1 MKTRTSGLLMLATLS
16 APLFAATTA
25 LPPSPAPVAW
35 QSAQTLSSP
44 AAPTQPPPVSVNS
57 APATLPPPAPG
68 TPLPL
73 PSPAMDYAQG
83 QVTPLTPAE
92 TGELHRSLDALQRN
106 EGRPVVSAVPR
117 ISSLTVNLSPGASLP
132 LLRVLPNF
140 PGTVAFTDETGAPWN
155 IAAPPVNGNG
165 DGFAVHYIP
174 DSPSMVVEA
183 RRPYDTGTV
192 TVYLQGLPVPV
203 VLSVASGEPDNSGK
217 SQLTDSRLDLRIPQR
232 GPAAR
237 VQPQGREKVGLYNAD
252 LQAFLDGVPPESA
265 RRLTTT
271 GDVPVTT
278 VWQQGDDLY
287 IRSRSELRDSF
298 EQTLSSADGT
308 HVWKLPVTP
317 ELAFSVMGKTTTL
330 TLNLE

>member
-1 MKTRTSGLLMLATLS
+1 MKTLTSGLLMLATLS
-16 APLFAATTA
+16 APAMAATTA
-25 LPPSPAPVAW
+25 LPPAPAPVTWQPAQTLAPQAQPAPVA
-35 QSAQTLSSP
+35 ANGAP
-44 AAPTQPPPVSVNS
+44 AATALPPPV
-57 APATLPPPAPG
+57 PG

-83 QVTPLTPAE
+83 QVTPLTPEE

-117 ISSLTVNLSPGASLP
+117 ISSLTVSLSPGASLP

-192 TVYLQGLPVPV
+192 TVYLQGLPVPI
-203 VLSVASGEPDNSGK
+203 VLSLSSGEPDNTGK

-237 VQPQGREKVGLYNAD
+237 AQPQGREKVGLYNAD
-252 LQAFLDGVPPESA
+252 LQAFLDGVPPQSA
-265 RRLTTT
+265 RRITTA
-271 GDVPVTT
+271 GDVPMTT

-317 ELAFSVMGKTTTL
+317 EVAFSVMGKTATL

>member
-1 MKTRTSGLLMLATLS
+1 MKTVTSGLLMLATLS
-16 APLFAATTA
+16 VPALAATTA
-25 LPPSPAPVAW
+25 LPPAPAPVAW
-35 QSAQTLSSP
+35 QSAQTLTPQTP
-44 AAPTQPPPVSVNS
+44 AAQPVPVNNTPAG
-57 APATLPPPAPG
+57 APGPAPG
-68 TPLPL
+68 APLPL
-73 PSPAMDYAQG
+73 PSPAMAYAQG
-83 QVTPLTPAE
+83 QVMPLSPAE
-92 TGELHRSLDALQRN
+92 TGELHRSLDELQRN

-117 ISSLTVNLSPGASLP
+117 ISSLTVSLSPGASLP

-192 TVYLQGLPVPV
+192 TVYLQGLAVPV
-203 VLSVASGEPDNSGK
+203 VLSLASGEPDNRGK

-237 VQPQGREKVGLYNAD
+237 ALPQGREKVGLYNAD
-252 LQAFLDGVPPESA
+252 LQAFLDGVPPDSA
-265 RRLTTT
+265 RRITTV
-271 GDVPVTT
+271 GDVPLTT

-317 ELAFSVMGKTTTL
+317 EVAFSVMGKTTSL